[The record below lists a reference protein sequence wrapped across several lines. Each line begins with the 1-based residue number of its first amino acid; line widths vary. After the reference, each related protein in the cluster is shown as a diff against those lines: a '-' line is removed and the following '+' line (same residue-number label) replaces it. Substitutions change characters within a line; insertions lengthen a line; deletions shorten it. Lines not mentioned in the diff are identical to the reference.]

1 MSFVEALTPAITGSA
16 AGLQGIGDAVVAG
29 NAAAAFPTV
38 GVLPPALDPT
48 AQITAAFFGAHAV
61 MYQSMGAEAAVLHQL
76 FVTTMGASAGSY
88 AATEALNAIAV
99 G

>member
-1 MSFVEALTPAITGSA
+1 
-16 AGLQGIGDAVVAG
+16 
-29 NAAAAFPTV
+29 
-38 GVLPPALDPT
+38 
-48 AQITAAFFGAHAV
+48 V